1 MHILIRT
8 IYYYIESSLPEAKE
22 DGDEDDDEANT
33 PYGETAA
40 AVNRRNI
47 YYMDELWL
55 KAEPAPKRDLVCS
68 EGKKIERNSGE
79 HEGGK

>member
-8 IYYYIESSLPEAKE
+8 IYYYIESSLPEEEKE
-22 DGDEDDDEANT
+22 DGDEDDEEANT

-55 KAEPAPKRDLVCS
+55 KAELAPKSDLVCVCS
-68 EGKKIERNSGE
+68 EEEKK
-79 HEGGK
+79 